1 MKHNFFL
8 LALLLESTITS
19 TIAQSP
25 LFKATTR
32 KPADKV
38 EFVSKGEKLL
48 VNVSSVDGIGS
59 ATITRT
65 EEKWPIKMI
74 ICFKLKYLEHIQI
87 SNGINTVEGR
97 LGGDEWEVKPPQ
109 NGGLKANIQ
118 RTEAFIEAEVPAVL
132 LQDDSKEI
140 VVKWI
145 DAYR

>member
-1 MKHNFFL
+1 MKYYCIL
-8 LALLLESTITS
+8 LAMLGLIITRS
-19 TIAQSP
+19 FAQSP
-25 LFKATTR
+25 PFKAIVR

-38 EFVSKGEKLL
+38 EFVSESEKLL

-97 LGGDEWEVKPPQ
+97 LGGDEWEVKPQ
-109 NGGLKANIQ
+109 QHDVLKANI
-118 RTEAFIEAEVPAVL
+118 RKGEEVIEAEVPAVL
-132 LQDDSKEI
+132 LQDDSKEV